1 MRIDRLRTNQRLDE
15 ARQELSE
22 LLREMEILMA
32 TKERIQLRL
41 WVLRGHQPYRT
52 KLIGEKQRQ
61 LEQTVRQLEKCHDS
75 TKETLVV
82 IEKNQKELRTL
93 RDINFNGYFNETN
106 ENSYEEM

>member
-22 LLREMEILMA
+22 LLREMEVLMT

-52 KLIGEKQRQ
+52 KLIEEKQRQ
-61 LEQTVRQLEKCHDS
+61 LEQTIQQMERCHDS

-82 IEKNQKELRTL
+82 IEKSQKEIRTL
-93 RDINFNGYFNETN
+93 RDVNFNETD
-106 ENSYEEM
+106 ENSYEET